1 MSGAPVPAQHPDS
14 DLAPPPCPF
23 TSHLCPHPIVI
34 FSRLVWVGASGAM
47 HFWGRGCSESPVT
60 QSLTPPRL
68 PLRVDQEERIRRGDD
83 LRLQMAIEE
92 SKRET
97 AGQEEVSV
105 ALGQLWPK
113 VTSVCTQLPAPGRGG
128 ITRGP
133 LRIQGDLAQPRDS
146 PGSGLV
152 CALLCCPE
160 PMNWGGARGP
170 GSARR
175 GHGPGRLWP
184 WSSVL
189 QGWLAVWVGGER
201 CVCVGAC

>member
-1 MSGAPVPAQHPDS
+1 
-14 DLAPPPCPF
+14 
-23 TSHLCPHPIVI
+23 
-34 FSRLVWVGASGAM
+34 M

-128 ITRGP
+128 VTGAPSASRGIW
-133 LRIQGDLAQPRDS
+133 LS
-146 PGSGLV
+146 PGT
-152 CALLCCPE
+152 
-160 PMNWGGARGP
+160 ARDRDWCVHCYA
-170 GSARR
+170 ARS
-175 GHGPGRLWP
+175 P
-184 WSSVL
+184 
-189 QGWLAVWVGGER
+189 
-201 CVCVGAC
+201 